1 MLKLNHSQVELDK
14 QLILSIDNITLS
26 YGQFNVLA
34 GPSGAG
40 KSTFL
45 HLISG
50 QLKATRG
57 SIHWQDKGLDSL
69 SDNDCSRWRN
79 QEVGFIFQDFYLI
92 PSLSALE
99 NVILQHSFSHWRI
112 STALRE
118 QATTLLNQ
126 FGITDIHK
134 NINQFS
140 RGEKQRIALAR
151 AFSGDPS
158 IILAD
163 EPTASLDKDNAKFV
177 IEQLKQQ
184 AKQGKFVLAV
194 SHDPLVIAQADHTVY
209 LERGIIQY
217 ESTDAA

>member
-99 NVILQHSFSHWRI
+99 NVIPVLPTSIKILISFREEKNNALH
-112 STALRE
+112 LRE
-118 QATTLLNQ
+118 P
-126 FGITDIHK
+126 F
-134 NINQFS
+134 
-140 RGEKQRIALAR
+140 RV
-151 AFSGDPS
+151 
-158 IILAD
+158 IL
-163 EPTASLDKDNAKFV
+163 
-177 IEQLKQQ
+177 
-184 AKQGKFVLAV
+184 
-194 SHDPLVIAQADHTVY
+194 PLSSPMNLPLHWIRTMPN
-209 LERGIIQY
+209 L
-217 ESTDAA
+217 